1 MSVTREEMNAMRSE
15 LVAEFN
21 GQLSAVQTQLD
32 TSAEIREEQKR
43 TIEELKTK
51 AEAEAL
57 DFDRKLEDERARAE
71 AEKQELQVQMLKMEE
86 LLTENK
92 ATIEAHEQNLIDM
105 RAKKDEGK
113 KRYNKTLS
121 KGCVPDKFSGG
132 RPEFEKF
139 QDDLTGILEGHNFQ
153 YVIEVLEWVS
163 EQKSEI
169 TVELYDEKC
178 KEEGWTDDDQDEH
191 NELNRLLMSY
201 LKMYTDVKSKARKIV
216 KAIKAPHNGEEA
228 WRKLC
233 ERFNPRTEVQAM
245 AYQEE
250 AMKLTAAKNVNEI
263 WEKLDLLEELDR
275 QCEEH

>member
-1 MSVTREEMNAMRSE
+1 MSVTREDMDAMRAE
-15 LVAEFN
+15 LIAEFS
-21 GQLSAVQTQLD
+21 GQLTAVQQQLD
-32 TSAEIREEQKR
+32 TSAEIRDEQKR
-43 TIEELKTK
+43 VIDELKTK
-51 AEAEAL
+51 SEVEAL
-57 DFDRKLEDERARAE
+57 DFERKLEEERARAE
-71 AEKQELQVQMLKMEE
+71 AEKQEFQTQMMQMGA

-92 ATIEAHEQNLIDM
+92 ATIEAHEQHLIEM
-105 RAKKDEGK
+105 KAKKDNDK
-113 KRYNKTLS
+113 KRYNKNLN

-153 YVIEVLEWVS
+153 YVFEVLEWVS

-169 TVELYDEKC
+169 TVESYDEKC

-201 LKMYTDVKSKARKIV
+201 LKMYTEVKSKARKIV
-216 KAIKAPHNGEEA
+216 KAIKAPHNGVEA

-245 AYQEE
+245 AFQEE
-250 AMKLTAAKNVNEI
+250 AMKLTAAKNVNDI
-263 WEKLDLLEELDR
+263 WENGSIGR
-275 QCEEH
+275 A